1 MAKLNLGPE
10 DITSLFPEKAE
21 ERFNVT
27 KEERKKLFEEAGDKP
42 LSIIPFAEQISGTK
56 EQKFSESLQEAEAE
70 ALQNKLEY
78 ISEMVGSP
86 VENTGLTN
94 YKDVALT
101 FQLSR
106 SKYFKNRQKKFLGY
120 YPEGDYQRQIVDY
133 GDGTTDK
140 LELFKYDKSDKKW
153 QIANP
158 YGRDWGEIGRV
169 TGTIID
175 EAFGTDI
182 ASLAGPELLK
192 RSKNL
197 KLKATGYALS
207 AIPPTVRVTIANF
220 LGLKGKKLNEFLAGY
235 GEEGFDVD
243 SFDEIKFLKEAT
255 DLSDWSQAFLAGGLY
270 KGTTEFAN
278 YALKGKRPGMVPM
291 GEDIIRA
298 SEDLGLDPLV
308 FAQLAASP
316 IIRRMY
322 SQAGL
327 FVKRPD
333 NIETSQIKKLENVLK
348 EFGIGNGDKQLDFA
362 KLQALNEQLALNVG
376 KDIKFVSGG
385 KYTNLDEANIA
396 LQQSLKEWNNISIKT
411 QDTLRNSAIKTAK
424 ESGESVSFNLTQF
437 QSNFKKQMR
446 TLYTMVKPGDK
457 VVKVK
462 NEAGEIV
469 EQTVKG
475 GKIKPFGGDL
485 FNVKVDGS
493 SSLGEMYKTIKE
505 IGTGANSLKDP
516 TFKNFNTLLKMR
528 EDLSKLSS
536 HPNER
541 VNQAA
546 TALHTH
552 IVKILNGKSGNLTSG
567 ANGFKHYLGML
578 DNHMSGMENVRHLS
592 FVKEAL
598 TKGGDPD
605 KFVNQFM
612 SAGSPIKVT
621 ALKNIFLEGTEGP
634 QREAAEK
641 AFNVF
646 KSAWLANTL
655 KSPDGTKII
664 DDFLINDPK
673 SLEILLGPQFKAQSK
688 VLKNIIYKQ
697 NKMSD
702 GIVAETIKGGNAKEF
717 AQTLIDKSKGKVYQ
731 GMGKD
736 FDEIIE
742 DLGGVDSNAINTVR
756 YHIINNMIDTSRTI
770 AKDFSNTMDPKIL
783 RNEIRKLQANPNL
796 MKFFDDPTATA
807 AGKTPP
813 MIEALQN
820 FNLYTTALAGG
831 DDVGGMIAAGAEVAE
846 FVDKWNVPK
855 LAFSLIKYDL
865 ISRLLSKK
873 ATSSLLKDLDAS
885 NALSPNNLRVINGAL
900 AELEKDIIGEVS
912 GDNIAD
918 DKGVLFQLK
927 RKDLE
932 NFNES
937 SSIRPSTN
945 IDDAV
950 REIPMANFQP
960 SPVNPASRLSN
971 VNMAQPITN
980 TEPTGKVNTRTASM
994 LFPDDK
1000 IFTPDTFAAQ
1010 GGIMNA
1016 RKQIQRV
1023 A

>member
-1 MAKLNLGPE
+1 MAKLDLGPE

-27 KEERKKLFEEAGDKP
+27 KEEREKLFEESREDEKTIIGIP
-42 LSIIPFAEQISGTK
+42 SEVIPFAEQISGTK
-56 EQKFSESLQEAEAE
+56 EQKYVESLKEAEE
-70 ALQNKLEY
+70 GALQNKLEY

-94 YKDVALT
+94 YKDIALT

-140 LELFKYDKSDKKW
+140 LELFKYDKNDKKW

-175 EAFGTDI
+175 EAFATDV

-192 RSKNL
+192 KSKNL
-197 KLKATGYALS
+197 KMKAVGYALD

-220 LGLKGKKLNEFLAGY
+220 LGLKGKKLNEFLLGY

-243 SFDEIKFLKEAT
+243 NFDEIKFLKEAT

-270 KGTTEFAN
+270 KGTTEFSN
-278 YALKGKRPGMVPM
+278 YVLKGKRPGMVPM

-327 FVKRPD
+327 FVKRND
-333 NIETSQIKKLENVLK
+333 NIETAQIKKLESVLK
-348 EFGIGNGDKQLDFA
+348 EFGIGNGDKQLDFG

-376 KDIKFVSGG
+376 KDIKLVSGG

-396 LQQSLKEWNNISIKT
+396 LQQSLKQWSNISVKT

-437 QSNFKKQMR
+437 QSNFKKQMQ

-475 GKIKPFGGDL
+475 GKIQPFGGDL

-493 SSLGEMYKTIKE
+493 SSLGEMFKTIKK
-505 IGTGANSLKDP
+505 IGNGANSLKDP

-567 ANGFKHYLGML
+567 ANGFKHYLGMI
-578 DNHMSGMENVRHLS
+578 DNHMSGMENVRNLS

-621 ALKNIFLEGTEGP
+621 ALKNMFLEGTEGP

-655 KSPDGTKII
+655 KSPDGIKII

-697 NKMSD
+697 NKVSN
-702 GIVAETIKGGNAKEF
+702 GIVADTIKGGDSKEF
-717 AQTLIDKSKGKVYQ
+717 AQTLIDKSKQKIYQ

-736 FDEIIE
+736 FDEIID

-756 YHIINNMIDTSRTI
+756 YHIINSMIDTSRTV

-783 RNEIRKLQANPNL
+783 RNEIRKLQANPYL
-796 MKFFDDPTATA
+796 MKFFDET
-807 AGKTPP
+807 
-813 MIEALQN
+813 MIKDLQN
-820 FNLYTTALAGG
+820 FNIYTTALAGG
-831 DDVGGMIAAGAEVAE
+831 NDVGGMIAAGAEVAE

-855 LAFSLIKYDL
+855 LAFSLFKYEL
-865 ISRLLSKK
+865 IARLLSKK

-900 AELEKDIIGEVS
+900 AELEKDVLGEVS
-912 GDNIAD
+912 GDNIAN

-927 RKDLE
+927 REDLE

-945 IDDAV
+945 TDNLV
-950 REIPMANFQP
+950 KEIPMANFNP
-960 SPVNPASRLSN
+960 SPVNSASRLSAAN
-971 VNMAQPITN
+971 IATPITDPGPMNPN
-980 TEPTGKVNTRTASM
+980 TMARGQQ
-994 LFPDDK
+994 LFGGPGE
-1000 IFTPDTFAAQ
+1000 ITFAAE

-1016 RKQIQRV
+1016 RKPIQRV

>member
-1 MAKLNLGPE
+1 MAKLDLGPE

-56 EQKFSESLQEAEAE
+56 EQKYSESLQEAEAE

-182 ASLAGPELLK
+182 ASLAVPELLK
-192 RSKNL
+192 KAKNL
-197 KLKATGYALS
+197 KVKATGYALS

-220 LGLKGKKLNEFLAGY
+220 LGLKGKKLNEKYLHETRADFYNFFNEYDLPPT
-235 GEEGFDVD
+235 
-243 SFDEIKFLKEAT
+243 SQIIKKT
-255 DLSDWSQAFLAGGLY
+255 QAFLAGGLY

-278 YALKGKRPGMVPM
+278 WVLKGKRPGMVPM

-327 FVKRPD
+327 FVKRND
-333 NIETSQIKKLENVLK
+333 NIETAQIKKLENVLK
-348 EFGIGNGDKQLDFA
+348 EFGIGNGDKQLDFG

-396 LQQSLKEWNNISIKT
+396 LQQSLKQWSNVSIRT
-411 QDTLRNSAIKTAK
+411 QNTLRNSAIKTAK

-437 QSNFKKQMR
+437 QSNFKKQMQ

-475 GKIKPFGGDL
+475 GKIQPFGGDL
-485 FNVKVDGS
+485 FKVKVDGS
-493 SSLGEMYKTIKE
+493 SSLGEMYKNIKE
-505 IGTGANSLKDP
+505 IGSGANSLKDP

-567 ANGFKHYLGML
+567 ANGFKHYLGMI

-697 NKMSD
+697 NKVSD

-717 AQTLIDKSKGKVYQ
+717 AQTLIDKSKQKIYQ

-742 DLGGVDSNAINTVR
+742 DLGGLDSNAINTVR
-756 YHIINNMIDTSRTI
+756 YHIINSMVDTSRTV
-770 AKDFSNTMDPKIL
+770 AKDFSNTMDTKIL

-796 MKFFDDPTATA
+796 MKFFDET
-807 AGKTPP
+807 
-813 MIEALQN
+813 MIKDLQN
-820 FNLYTTALAGG
+820 FNIYTTALAGG
-831 DDVGGMIAAGAEVAE
+831 DDVGGMIAAGAEVAK
-846 FVDKWNVPK
+846 FVDTWNVPN
-855 LAFSLIKYDL
+855 LAVSLIKYDL
-865 ISRLLSKK
+865 IARLLSKK

-900 AELEKDIIGEVS
+900 AELEKDVIGEVS

-927 RKDLE
+927 REDLE
-932 NFNES
+932 NFKES
-937 SSIRPSTN
+937 SSLRPSTN
-945 IDDAV
+945 IDGLV
-950 REIPMANFQP
+950 KEIPMADFQP
-960 SPVNPASRLSN
+960 SPVNTESRLSN
-971 VNMAQPITN
+971 INMAQPITN
-980 TEPTGKVNTRTASM
+980 TEPTGKVNERTASM
-994 LFPDDK
+994 LFPNDK
-1000 IFTPDTFAAQ
+1000 IFTPNTFAAQ

>member
-1 MAKLNLGPE
+1 MAKLDLGPE

-27 KEERKKLFEEAGDKP
+27 KEEREKLFKEAGDKP

-56 EQKFSESLQEAEAE
+56 EQKYSESLQEAEAG

-182 ASLAGPELLK
+182 ASLAVPELLK
-192 RSKNL
+192 KAKNL
-197 KLKATGYALS
+197 KVKATGYALS

-220 LGLKGKKLNEFLAGY
+220 LGLKGKKLNEFLTGY
-235 GEEGFDVD
+235 GEDGFDVD
-243 SFDEIKFLKEAT
+243 NFDEIKFLKEAT

-278 YALKGKRPGMVPM
+278 WVLKGKRPGMVPM

-327 FVKRPD
+327 FVKRND
-333 NIETSQIKKLENVLK
+333 NIETAQIKKLENVLK
-348 EFGIGNGDKQLDFA
+348 EFGIGNGDKQLDFG

-437 QSNFKKQMR
+437 QSNFKKQMQ

-475 GKIKPFGGDL
+475 GKIQPFGGDL
-485 FNVKVDGS
+485 FKVKVDGS
-493 SSLGEMYKTIKE
+493 SSLGEMYKNIKE
-505 IGTGANSLKDP
+505 IGSGANSLKDP
-516 TFKNFNTLLKMR
+516 TFKNFNTLLKIR

-567 ANGFKHYLGML
+567 ANGFKHYLGMI

-697 NKMSD
+697 NKISD

-717 AQTLIDKSKGKVYQ
+717 AQTLIDKSKQKIYQ

-742 DLGGVDSNAINTVR
+742 DLGGLDSNAINTVR
-756 YHIINNMIDTSRTI
+756 YHIINSMVDTSRTV
-770 AKDFSNTMDPKIL
+770 AKDFSNTMDTKIL

-796 MKFFDDPTATA
+796 MKFFDET
-807 AGKTPP
+807 
-813 MIEALQN
+813 MIKDLQN
-820 FNLYTTALAGG
+820 FNIYTTALAGG
-831 DDVGGMIAAGAEVAE
+831 DDVGGMIAAGAEVAK
-846 FVDKWNVPK
+846 FVDTWNVPN
-855 LAFSLIKYDL
+855 LAVSLIKYDL
-865 ISRLLSKK
+865 IARLLSKK

-900 AELEKDIIGEVS
+900 AELEKDVIGEVS

-927 RKDLE
+927 REDLE
-932 NFNES
+932 NFKES
-937 SSIRPSTN
+937 SSLRPSTN
-945 IDDAV
+945 IDGLV
-950 REIPMANFQP
+950 KEIPMADFQP
-960 SPVNPASRLSN
+960 SPVNTESRLSN
-971 VNMAQPITN
+971 INMAQPITN
-980 TEPTGKVNTRTASM
+980 TEPTGKVNERTASM
-994 LFPDDK
+994 LFPNDK
-1000 IFTPDTFAAQ
+1000 IFTPQFAAQ

>member
-1 MAKLNLGPE
+1 MAKLDLSPE

-27 KEERKKLFEEAGDKP
+27 KEEAGKLFEKATEEKDTKG
-42 LSIIPFAEQISGTK
+42 LIPFAERIPGSA
-56 EQKFSESLQEAEAE
+56 ESEYVESLKEAEAG

-86 VENTGLTN
+86 VENTGFTN

-101 FQLSR
+101 FTLSR
-106 SKYFKNRQKKFLGY
+106 SKYFKNRQKKFLGF
-120 YPEGDYQRQIVDY
+120 YPDGDYQRQIVDY

-140 LELFKYDKSDKKW
+140 LELFKYNKNDEKW

-169 TGTIID
+169 TGTILD
-175 EAFGTDI
+175 EALGLDI
-182 ASLAGPELLK
+182 ASLTAPALMK
-192 RSKNL
+192 KSKHPIV
-197 KLKATGYALS
+197 KGIGYGLS
-207 AIPPTVRVTIANF
+207 AIPPTARVTIANF
-220 LGLKGKKLNEFLAGY
+220 LGLKGKKLNEFVFGF

-243 SFDEIKFLKEAT
+243 NFAEVDFLKEAT
-255 DLSDWSQAFLAGGLY
+255 DLSDWAQAFLAGGLY

-278 YALKGKRPGMVPM
+278 WALKGKRPGMVPM

-333 NIETSQIKKLENVLK
+333 NIETAQIKKLEEVLK
-348 EFGIGNGDKQLDFA
+348 KFGIGDGEKQLDFG

-376 KDIKFVSGG
+376 KDIKLISGG
-385 KYTNLDEANIA
+385 KYANLDEANIA
-396 LQQSLKEWNNISIKT
+396 LQQSLKQWNNVSIKT

-457 VVKVK
+457 VIKVK

-475 GKIKPFGGDL
+475 GKIEPFGGDL
-485 FNVKVDGS
+485 FNVKIDGS
-493 SSLGEMYKTIKE
+493 SSLGEMFRTIKK
-505 IGTGANSLKDP
+505 IGTGANSFKDP

-552 IVKILNGKSGNLTSG
+552 LVKILNGKSNNLTSG

-621 ALKNIFLEGTEGP
+621 ALKNMFLEGTEGP

-673 SLEILLGPQFKAQSK
+673 SLEILLGPQFKAESK

-697 NKMSD
+697 NKISD

-717 AQTLIDKSKGKVYQ
+717 ADSLIIQAQKKGQQ
-731 GMGKD
+731 GLGKK
-736 FDEIIE
+736 FDEQIA
-742 DLGGVDSNAINTVR
+742 DLGGVDSNAVNTIR
-756 YHIINNMIDTSRTI
+756 YHIINNMIDKSRTI

-783 RNEIRKLQANPNL
+783 RNEIRKLQANPYL

-831 DDVGGMIAAGAEVAE
+831 NDVGGMIAAGAEVAE

-865 ISRLLSKK
+865 ISRLLSNK
-873 ATSSLLKDLDAS
+873 ATSSLLKNLDAS
-885 NALSPNNLRVINGAL
+885 NALSPNNLRLINGAL
-900 AELEKDIIGEVS
+900 AELEKDVIGEVS

-918 DKGVLFQLK
+918 DRGILFQLK
-927 RKDLE
+927 REDLE
-932 NFNES
+932 NFTES

-945 IDDAV
+945 IDNAV
-950 REIPMANFQP
+950 KEIPMANFQP
-960 SPVNPASRLSN
+960 SPVNQESRLASAN
-971 VNMAQPITN
+971 IAPPLTN
-980 TEPTGKVNTRTASM
+980 TGTGTTNQATA
-994 LFPDDK
+994 DRGRQ
-1000 IFTPDTFAAQ
+1000 IFGQNDPIFAAQ

-1016 RKQIQRV
+1016 HKQIQRV

>member
-1 MAKLNLGPE
+1 
-10 DITSLFPEKAE
+10 
-21 ERFNVT
+21 
-27 KEERKKLFEEAGDKP
+27 
-42 LSIIPFAEQISGTK
+42 
-56 EQKFSESLQEAEAE
+56 
-70 ALQNKLEY
+70 
-78 ISEMVGSP
+78 
-86 VENTGLTN
+86 
-94 YKDVALT
+94 
-101 FQLSR
+101 
-106 SKYFKNRQKKFLGY
+106 
-120 YPEGDYQRQIVDY
+120 
-133 GDGTTDK
+133 
-140 LELFKYDKSDKKW
+140 
-153 QIANP
+153 
-158 YGRDWGEIGRV
+158 
-169 TGTIID
+169 
-175 EAFGTDI
+175 
-182 ASLAGPELLK
+182 
-192 RSKNL
+192 
-197 KLKATGYALS
+197 
-207 AIPPTVRVTIANF
+207 
-220 LGLKGKKLNEFLAGY
+220 
-235 GEEGFDVD
+235 
-243 SFDEIKFLKEAT
+243 
-255 DLSDWSQAFLAGGLY
+255 
-270 KGTTEFAN
+270 
-278 YALKGKRPGMVPM
+278 MVPM

-333 NIETSQIKKLENVLK
+333 NIETAQIKKLENVLK
-348 EFGIGNGDKQLDFA
+348 EFGIGNGDKQLDFG

-475 GKIKPFGGDL
+475 GKIEP
-485 FNVKVDGS
+485 
-493 SSLGEMYKTIKE
+493 
-505 IGTGANSLKDP
+505 LKDP

-567 ANGFKHYLGML
+567 ANGFKHYLGMI

-697 NKMSD
+697 NKVSD

-742 DLGGVDSNAINTVR
+742 D
-756 YHIINNMIDTSRTI
+756 
-770 AKDFSNTMDPKIL
+770 FSNTMDPKIL

-796 MKFFDDPTATA
+796 MKFFDET
-807 AGKTPP
+807 
-813 MIEALQN
+813 MIKDLQN
-820 FNLYTTALAGG
+820 FNIYTTALAGG

-980 TEPTGKVNTRTASM
+980 PGPVNPNTMAKGSQ
-994 LFPDDK
+994 LFSGPNE
-1000 IFTPDTFAAQ
+1000 ITFAAQ